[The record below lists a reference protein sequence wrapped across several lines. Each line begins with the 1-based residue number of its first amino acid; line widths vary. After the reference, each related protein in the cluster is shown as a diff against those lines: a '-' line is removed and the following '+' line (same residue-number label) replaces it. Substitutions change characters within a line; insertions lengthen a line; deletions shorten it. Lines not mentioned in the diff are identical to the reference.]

1 MSTFDTRIQGIPC
14 QCRVTYYA
22 EALPMRI
29 INTGFGDADPPE
41 YEELEFEILD
51 RTGRRARWLEDKLTE
66 NDEVRLLS
74 EYRGERL

>member
-1 MSTFDTRIQGIPC
+1 
-14 QCRVTYYA
+14 
-22 EALPMRI
+22 MRI

-66 NDEVRLLS
+66 NDEVQLLS